1 MYERSKSPLAE
12 AVELLS
18 AMSKAEKAQLLQHV
32 ARDLGDATPGIDA
45 DPAVCGGEARI
56 VRTRVPVW
64 VLVQAR
70 RLGVSEAELLSSY
83 PTLRA
88 EDLAN
93 AWAYYR
99 SHRDE
104 IDAQIADNEAA

>member
-1 MYERSKSPLAE
+1 MTPRREIE
-12 AVELLS
+12 ELLAS
-18 AMSKAEKAQLLQHV
+18 LSRAEKAQLLQWIVH
-32 ARDLGDATPGIDA
+32 DLGDAFPGIES
-45 DPAVCGGEARI
+45 DPLVSGGEPRI
-56 VRTRVPVW
+56 VRTRISVW

-70 RLGVSEAELLSSY
+70 NLGMSEADILHSY

-93 AWAYYR
+93 AWAFYR

-104 IDAQIADNEAA
+104 IDGQIRDNEAA